1 MITKTLFDTY
11 QGKAVHLYTIGNDE
25 MKVGVLDFG
34 GILNFIKLNTPKGE
48 VNVLIGYDRVEG
60 YINSRAYV
68 AATVGRVANRIAG
81 AKFSL
86 NGKEYRVSANER
98 GNCLHGGKEGFDKR
112 FYRAETKE
120 DTLILSLIS
129 PDGDMGFPGTLTF
142 SAEFS
147 VKGKTLAI
155 TYRGISDRD
164 TVFSPTC
171 HAYFNMNGEG
181 DVMGN
186 LLTIN
191 AQEYTPVD
199 ETLIPLGENRSVS
212 GTPLDFRTEKP
223 IGRDYGALG
232 GKTYDHNFCLSGSPA
247 ATARGEKSGVAM
259 QMETD
264 LPGVQ
269 LYVGRPAPQ
278 GGSGGGWGV
287 CLEPQFFPNAVNV
300 ADFETPY
307 LPANEEK
314 TYTVRY
320 TFGF

>member
-11 QGKAVHLYTIGNDE
+11 QGKAVHLYTIGNEE

-60 YINSRAYV
+60 YLGSRAYV

-86 NGKEYRVSANER
+86 NGKEYHVSANER
-98 GNCLHGGKEGFDKR
+98 ENCLHGGKEGFDKR
-112 FYRAETKE
+112 FYRAETKD

-129 PDGDMGFPGTLTF
+129 PDGDMGFPGTLQF

-147 VKGKTLAI
+147 VKGKTLTI

-186 LLTIN
+186 RLTIN
-191 AQEYTPVD
+191 AEEYTPVD
-199 ETLIPLGENRSVS
+199 ETLIPLGYNRNVA
-212 GTPLDFRTEKP
+212 GTPLDFRAEKP
-223 IGRDYGALG
+223 IGRDYEALG

-247 ATARGEKSGVAM
+247 ATARGEKSGVTM
-259 QMETD
+259 EMETD

-278 GGSGGGWGV
+278 GGSGGGWGF

-300 ADFETPY
+300 AGFETPY